1 MWTDGTVMG
10 KGGNERDRRSA
21 KKAMVVVIVG
31 LATRD
36 SSTEI
41 A

>member
-1 MWTDGTVMG
+1 MWIDVIVVGN
-10 KGGNERDRRSA
+10 GGNERDRRSA
-21 KKAMVVVIVG
+21 KEAMVVVILG
-31 LATRD
+31 LTTWD